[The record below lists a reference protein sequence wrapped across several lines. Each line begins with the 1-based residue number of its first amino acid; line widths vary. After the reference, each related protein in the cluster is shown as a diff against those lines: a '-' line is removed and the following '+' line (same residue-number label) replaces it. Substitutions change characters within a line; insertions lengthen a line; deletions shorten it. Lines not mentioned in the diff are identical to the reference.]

1 MSAALDGVTPDG
13 AAPDG
18 AALDGAAPDG
28 ATQACCA
35 PLAQASISE
44 AGAEALAARLKA
56 LADPARLRLVSLI
69 LASPG
74 REACTCDLV
83 GPLGLAQPTVTHHLR
98 KLADAGVVSG
108 ERRGRWT
115 YYRVESAALETIV
128 RALAT

>member
-1 MSAALDGVTPDG
+1 MVDD
-13 AAPDG
+13 
-18 AALDGAAPDG
+18 

-35 PLAQASISE
+35 PLAQATISE
-44 AGAEALAARLKA
+44 EEAEVLAARLKA

-83 GPLGLAQPTVTHHLR
+83 EPLALSQPTVTHHLR
-98 KLADAGVVSG
+98 RLADAGMVVG

-115 YYRVESAALETIV
+115 YYRVEPGALDAIVSAL
-128 RALAT
+128 RP